1 MKFDL
6 DAVLAEILNGELT
19 PARVATPATNRANVA
34 SVAGVAAQPAEI
46 PAPAK
51 VLTFPPQPSAPAPS
65 RLDGTASIGIADD
78 APRTLCNVTG
88 RPMTWTGKVVSLD
101 AWRRLPA
108 WERHG
113 PDGRLFCGVCR
124 GWVAPIAFP
133 YCHDGGA
140 A

>member
-6 DAVLAEILNGELT
+6 DAALAEILNGELP
-19 PARVATPATNRANVA
+19 PATVATPATNRANVA

-65 RLDGTASIGIADD
+65 RLGGAASLGIAGD
-78 APRTLCNVTG
+78 APRTPCSVTG
-88 RPMTWTGKVVSLD
+88 KPMTWTGKVVSLD
-101 AWRRLPA
+101 TWRKLSA

-113 PDGRLFCGVCR
+113 PDGRLFCGICR
-124 GWVAPIAFP
+124 AWVAPGAFP
-133 YCHDGGA
+133 QCHAGGA